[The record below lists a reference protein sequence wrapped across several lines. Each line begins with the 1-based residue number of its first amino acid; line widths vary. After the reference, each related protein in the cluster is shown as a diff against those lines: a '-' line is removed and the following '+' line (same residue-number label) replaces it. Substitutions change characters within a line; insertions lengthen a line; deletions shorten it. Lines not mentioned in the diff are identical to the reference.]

1 MEKEKEGRTR
11 RVLKG
16 EREKSGRETELLNNV
31 NILLYFI
38 FGLVSLSADAII

>member
-31 NILLYFI
+31 NIYIII
-38 FGLVSLSADAII
+38 FYLWPSKPLC